1 MADWNPVI
9 DKRHGLRLTSGL
21 RLCAAALALAVAAGC
36 ASNTRGTVPVGT
48 SEPDKFLFDKGTD
61 SLNKKKWIAAREFFK
76 QVTETYTAS
85 AYRPDAKLGIGDTY
99 LGEGSAEAL
108 VLAINEFTEFLSFY
122 PTNRRADYAQF
133 KMGMAHFRQ
142 MRLAQRD
149 QTETRAA
156 LREFDTFVA
165 RYPNSS
171 LMAEAKAKQRE
182 TRDRLSEAD
191 YQVGYFYYRQ
201 KWYPGA
207 IDRFKQVLKD
217 DPGFTGRDSVY
228 FYLAESLVKVKKEAE
243 ALPYLEKLVQEF
255 EKSEHLLIAQK
266 LITDLKAQVIKP
278 AT

>member
-1 MADWNPVI
+1 
-9 DKRHGLRLTSGL
+9 L

-61 SLNKKKWIAAREFFK
+61 ALNRKKWISAREFFK

-133 KMGMAHFRQ
+133 KVGLAHFRQ

-156 LREFDTFVA
+156 LREFDTFIA

-171 LMAEAKAKQRE
+171 LMAEVKAKQRE